1 MQAFLQLQALLFTV
15 VCGLLIVVASLVEHR
30 LSVHEIQCLRHV
42 GSVVVSRLSTVSSVV
57 VAHRLSCSVVCRIFL
72 DQGLTELES
81 SALAGKFFTTQPPG
95 KPSKL

>member
-15 VCGLLIVVASLVEHR
+15 VCGLLIVVASLVDHR
-30 LSVHEIQCLRHV
+30 LWVHGIQCLQHV

-57 VAHRLSCSVVCRIFL
+57 VEHRLSCSVACRIFL